1 MTIVLRSTKGTP
13 LLDAEVD
20 GNFND
25 LTNRIEGWNDLVQDV
40 TVRGAS
46 ANAPAFNPYR
56 DGLYAY
62 AFDAS
67 TVNECFAN
75 FHFGHDYVPGSMV
88 YPHVHWSPNTTATG
102 VVRWGVEYTWARRHD
117 STGQTA
123 FPATQTLYI
132 ETTLTGDHQYQ
143 HMVNESADG
152 AGIPGSTMEVDSII
166 LCRFFRDA
174 AHTNDTFPDP
184 VFLLSVDIHYQSL
197 VKTTPS
203 RFPPFV

>member
-1 MTIVLRSTKGTP
+1 MTITLRSVKGTP

-56 DGLYAY
+56 DNLYAY
-62 AFDAS
+62 AFDSA
-67 TVNECFAN
+67 VMNECFTN

-132 ETTLTGDHQYQ
+132 ETEIVGDHQYQ
-143 HMVNESADG
+143 HMVNESPDG
-152 AGIPGSTMEVDSII
+152 SGIPGSTMEVDAVIM
-166 LCRFFRDA
+166 CRFFRDGGHA
-174 AHTNDTFPDP
+174 NDTFPDP

-197 VKTTPS
+197 VKTTPL
-203 RFPPFV
+203 RFPPFN

>member
-1 MTIVLRSTKGTP
+1 MTIVLRSTKGTS

-40 TVRGAS
+40 VVRSGT
-46 ANAPAFNPYR
+46 ANAPSVNPYR

-62 AFDAS
+62 AFDAA
-67 TVNECFAN
+67 TTNECFAN
-75 FHFGHDYVPGSMV
+75 FHFGHDYIPGSMV

-123 FPATQTLYI
+123 FPATQTLCI
-132 ETTLTGDHQYQ
+132 ETEIVGDHQYQ
-143 HMVNESADG
+143 HMVNESPDG
-152 AGIPGSTMEVDSII
+152 SGIPGSTMEVDAII
-166 LCRFFRDA
+166 MCRFFRDA
-174 AHTNDTFPDP
+174 GHINDTFPDP

-197 VKTTPS
+197 VKTTPL
-203 RFPPFV
+203 RFPPFN

>member
-1 MTIVLRSTKGTP
+1 MITTRAGKGSE
-13 LLDAEVD
+13 LSYSELD
-20 GNFND
+20 GNFTD
-25 LTNRIEGWNDLVQDV
+25 LVGRVEGWNDLVQDV
-40 TVRGAS
+40 VVRAGT
-46 ANAPAFNPYR
+46 ANAPAVNPYR

-62 AFDAS
+62 AFDPDS
-67 TVNECFAN
+67 VNECFTN
-75 FHFGHDYVPGSMV
+75 FHFGHDYIPGSMV
-88 YPHVHWSPNTTATG
+88 YPHVHWSPNTTSTG

-123 FPATQTLYI
+123 FPASQTLYI
-132 ETTLTGDHQYQ
+132 ETSIDNNHQYQ

-152 AGIPGSTMEVDSII
+152 LGIPGSTMEVDSII
-166 LCRFFRDA
+166 MCRFFRDGS
-174 AHTNDTFPDP
+174 HVNDTFPDP